1 MLIIYLCNVLIIQV
15 QRYKISEQL
24 AIAKHANFELKI
36 KLYGTFK

>member
-24 AIAKHANFELKI
+24 AIAKI
-36 KLYGTFK
+36 C